1 MDQQTIEKHRQ
12 ESRSE
17 WPFFAFVTLVM
28 IFIYGIVVVQIP
40 ELRANPTEF
49 VLFTVLLVVHT
60 ALYWLPLLYPFNNL
74 KQGII
79 YLIVQTVLAYTLI
92 LIAGS
97 PFLTFGLVA
106 PLIGLSLGMLPRR
119 ATAVFI
125 IIVLAISASVMVVF
139 EGWTSVSG
147 WLLLAIP
154 TTLFIIIY
162 VVLYG
167 RQAAAKEQAQ
177 KLAEELEAAN
187 AELEDYAEQVEE
199 LTLAAE
205 RQRMARELHDTLA
218 QGVAGLILQL
228 EAVDAHLDNGDSQ
241 RAQAIVRQAMVRA
254 RGTLADAR
262 NAIDDLR
269 KGQEDERDFGNTI
282 RDKADRFSLSTN
294 IPCHLDLNLPTT
306 LPETLYKP
314 TVRTVTEALANVS
327 KHADATEV
335 WVSLGVENQTLV
347 TEVRD
352 NGVGF
357 DPTAP
362 VPPGHYGIRGM
373 RERADLADGS
383 VDIISQSGNGTIV
396 RLRLPLDSLQS
407 ISDL

>member
-1 MDQQTIEKHRQ
+1 MDQQNIEQHRQ

-28 IFIYGIVVVQIP
+28 IFIYGIVVVQILDP
-40 ELRANPTEF
+40 RDDPTEF
-49 VLFTVLLVVHT
+49 VLFTVLMVVHT
-60 ALYWLPLLYPFNNL
+60 ALYWLPLLFPFNT
-74 KQGII
+74 KQGLI
-79 YLIVQTVLAYTLI
+79 YLSVQTILAYTLI

-106 PLIGLSLGMLPRR
+106 PLIGLSLGMLPGR

-125 IIVLAISASVMVVF
+125 VIVLAISAGVMVFF

-154 TTLFIIIY
+154 ITIFIIIY

-177 KLAEELEAAN
+177 KLLVELEHAN
-187 AELEDYAEQVEE
+187 AELADYAEQVEE

-218 QGVAGLILQL
+218 QGVAGLVLQL
-228 EAVDAHLDNGDSQ
+228 EAVDAHLDNGDAQ
-241 RAQAIVRQAMVRA
+241 RAQTIVQQAMVRA

-262 NAIDDLR
+262 RAIDDLR
-269 KGQEDERDFGNTI
+269 KGQEDGRDLSNIMREKT
-282 RDKADRFSLSTN
+282 DRFTISTN
-294 IPCHLDLNLPTT
+294 ITCHLDLDIPPT
-306 LPETLYKP
+306 LSETLYEP
-314 TVRTVTEALANVS
+314 TVRTVTEALANIA
-327 KHADATEV
+327 KHASATEV
-335 WVSLGVENQTLV
+335 WVSLKVKNQALAV
-347 TEVRD
+347 EVRD

-357 DPTAP
+357 EPSGPIAA
-362 VPPGHYGIRGM
+362 GHYGLQGM
-373 RERADLADGS
+373 QERAELADGS
-383 VDIISQSGNGTIV
+383 VDIISQPGDGTTV
-396 RLRLPLDSLQS
+396 RLLLPLDTALP
-407 ISDL
+407 ISDP